1 VLKNASVAIL
11 AVLITSGFV
20 ANAAAVTIHQVE
32 LTASDGHASDGLGT
46 LAISG
51 NTVVVGDTFVGFGE
65 YVFVKPPSGWTNM
78 TQIAK
83 LTASDGA
90 NNGQSV
96 SISGDT
102 IIGCNGSSVYVFV
115 KPAGGWHDMTE
126 TAKLTA
132 SNFDLL
138 FPVSVSG
145 NTVVAGSLSSNN
157 FQGAAYVFVKPTS
170 GWTNMTE
177 TAKLTASDGQSGD
190 SLGRSVSVS
199 GNTILA
205 GANNASASYIFVR
218 PLKGWASGTQTAKL
232 TSSDGFGGLGIFVAI
247 SGNTAVAIGNP
258 GVYVYVK
265 PQSGWKDSTE
275 TAKLT
280 KLPSDYQAVA
290 VSGTI
295 ILTGN
300 GESANVYVEPAG
312 GWKST
317 NQSNFKLAAP
327 GSSGFGTFV
336 AISGTTGV
344 VGAPYTTVGSNTQQG
359 AAYVFF
365 P

>member
-1 VLKNASVAIL
+1 MLKNALLAIL
-11 AVLITSGFV
+11 VVLIASGLV

-46 LAISG
+46 VAISG
-51 NTVVVGDTFVGFGE
+51 NTAVVGDTFVGFGE
-65 YVFVKPPSGWTNM
+65 YVFVKPASGWTNM

-132 SNFDLL
+132 SNLDLL
-138 FPVSVSG
+138 FPASVSG
-145 NTVVAGSLSSNN
+145 DTVVAGSLSSNN
-157 FQGAAYVFVKPTS
+157 FQGAAYVFVKPAS
-170 GWTNMTE
+170 GWTSMTE

-199 GNTILA
+199 GNTILT
-205 GANNASASYIFVR
+205 GANNANASYIFVR
-218 PLKGWASGTQTAKL
+218 PQTGWASGTQTAKL
-232 TSSDGFGGLGIFVAI
+232 TSTDGGGLGIFVAI
-247 SGNTAVAIGNP
+247 SGNTAVAIGNA
-258 GVYVYVK
+258 GVLVYVK

-290 VSGTI
+290 VSGKI

-317 NQSNFKLAAP
+317 NQSNFKLTAP
-327 GSSGFGTFV
+327 GSSGFGISV
-336 AISGTTGV
+336 AISGTTGL